1 MREDASS
8 RVIIFLRL
16 HHVVGNVEELKEVL
30 HLIEIDTSLE
40 RARSLDAMWLLH
52 FSSPLI
58 GR

>member
-30 HLIEIDTSLE
+30 QLIDTSLE
-40 RARSLDAMWLLH
+40 RARSLALSMWLLH